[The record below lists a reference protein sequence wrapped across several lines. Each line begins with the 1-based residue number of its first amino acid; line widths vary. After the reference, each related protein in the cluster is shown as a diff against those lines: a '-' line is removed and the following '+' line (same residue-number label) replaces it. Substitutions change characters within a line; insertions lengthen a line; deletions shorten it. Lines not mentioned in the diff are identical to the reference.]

1 MGESSIILWH
11 VFIFFQV
18 CQISGI
24 SGTQSDIGG
33 AHSAQF
39 NYDEGSDTLTVTY
52 TEGGGGIVQ

>member
-1 MGESSIILWH
+1 MFYNLMARAH
-11 VFIFFQV
+11 IFLQV

-52 TEGGGGIVQ
+52 TEGGGGMVQ